1 MSEPRKLSRKRLQ
14 ALIDMADYGL
24 DEAAYNLREEAGIQP
39 LASNAEIRK
48 SIEVDDHGYVNGS
61 FYSTAEIW
69 EIVNKHRAAA
79 AAIQIISRRLW
90 PTTSRVGTETKE
102 NA

>member
-1 MSEPRKLSRKRLQ
+1 VSAPRNLSRKRMQ

-48 SIEVDDHGYVNGS
+48 SIEVDDYGYVNGS
-61 FYSTAEIW
+61 FYTKAEIW
-69 EIVNKHRAAA
+69 EIVEKHRAAV
-79 AAIQIISRRLW
+79 AAIQIISRRLTS
-90 PTTSRVGTETKE
+90 TTSRLGTEQE
-102 NA
+102 QGS